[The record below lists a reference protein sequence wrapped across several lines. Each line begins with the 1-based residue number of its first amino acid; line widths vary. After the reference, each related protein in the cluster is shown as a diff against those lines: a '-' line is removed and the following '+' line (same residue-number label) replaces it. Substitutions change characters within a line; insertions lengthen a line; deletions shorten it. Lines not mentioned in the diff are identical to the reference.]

1 MPQNALIILTRF
13 ENKNRIKFW
22 ISQYGWSA
30 MAHSAI
36 AVANY
41 LLRRAWG
48 VGIGLTPMQLLKL
61 VYIAHGWSL
70 AIGDRPLIRD
80 EIEAWAYG
88 PVIRS
93 LYDSVKH
100 YGRDP
105 IAAPLKT
112 SRVDS
117 GTSKVREEEPV
128 EPFTDD
134 ERVILDRVVE
144 VYGPLRA
151 YQLSALTHKEG
162 TPWSKANALGHAT
175 ISDPEIA
182 EHFRQLAQD
191 QEVERHA
198 R

>member
-1 MPQNALIILTRF
+1 
-13 ENKNRIKFW
+13 
-22 ISQYGWSA
+22 

-41 LLRRAWG
+41 LLRRARD
-48 VGIGLTPMQLLKL
+48 IGLELTPMEILKL
-61 VYIAHGWSL
+61 VYIAHGWNL
-70 AIGDRPLIRD
+70 AIGDHPLIRE
-80 EIEAWAYG
+80 EIEVWTYG

-105 IAAPLKT
+105 ISAPLQN
-112 SRVDS
+112 SCIDS
-117 GTSKVREEEPV
+117 ATRNVREEEPA

-134 ERVILDRVVE
+134 ERMILDRVVE

-151 YQLSALTHKEG
+151 FQLSALTHKEG
-162 TPWSKANALGHAT
+162 TPWSKANAQGRST
-175 ISDPEIA
+175 ITDPEIA
-182 EHFRQLAQD
+182 EHFRQLAQE